1 MHPTIIHYLS
11 TCDSTIINGATQ
23 QIFHVQ
29 DLFNDDNLYVTHT
42 RHGEVKEWEAFSSHF
57 TEEFEWI
64 KGEVEGLKS
73 EVRSLK
79 RCIKEMKELKV
90 LEINGIGIFSQLT

>member
-1 MHPTIIHYLS
+1 VQHSRSFT
-11 TCDSTIINGATQ
+11 
-23 QIFHVQ
+23 Q
-29 DLFNDDNLYVTHT
+29 DLFNDDDPYVTHT

-73 EVRSLK
+73 EVRNLK